1 MEGVF
6 ARLIAACVLVTSLAG
21 SADARTTRH
30 RATAPAAPADGPTLL
45 GNFREWSAYSR
56 GDGDGKVCYALATP
70 KSKEPARTK
79 RDATYFLINDWPG
92 RKAKAEPE
100 IVPGYQYKNGS
111 TVSVKVGSH
120 EFTFFTKNQAGSGGA
135 WVLNTPDEAKLIAAL
150 RGGATAVVTG
160 TSRRGTRTIDTY
172 ALAGVSEA
180 IDKIHADC
188 GM

>member
-1 MEGVF
+1 MKGVI
-6 ARLIAACVLVTSLAG
+6 ARSVAVCIAVTLLAG
-21 SADARTTRH
+21 PAVARKK
-30 RATAPAAPADGPTLL
+30 AAAAPPPAEGPTLL

-56 GDGDGKVCYALATP
+56 GDGDSKVCYALSTP

-92 RKAKAEPE
+92 RKTKAEPE
-100 IVPGYQYKNGS
+100 IVPGYQYKEGS

-135 WVLNTPDEAKLIAAL
+135 WVLNTSDEEKLINAL
-150 RGGATAVVTG
+150 RNGATAVVTG
-160 TSRRGTRTIDTY
+160 TSKRSTQTKDTY
-172 ALAGVSEA
+172 ALAGISEA
-180 IDKIHADC
+180 LDKIHADC